1 MENLYLIVLAVAP
14 VAVLIVFILLHDRYD
29 REPFSML
36 LKVFVFGMLVS
47 IPIIGVEMVL
57 SRVNFFKGMIGI
69 AIQAFVVVG
78 FTEEFFKRLVVVKS
92 ALYHKEFNE
101 KLDGIVYCVIASLGF
116 ALVENVMYV
125 LRFMPIDPSVWLT
138 RAIVSVPAHM
148 LLGIIMGYFMGLSKF
163 GTNKRDSIRNY
174 RLSLIVPAVLH
185 GLFDFVLMAQLPNY
199 LLYFVP
205 LLAFMWVIG
214 MIMLRRH
221 YKASKLEHS
230 YLHFKK

>member
-1 MENLYLIVLAVAP
+1 MNNLYLIFLAVAP

-36 LKVFVFGMLVS
+36 LKVFFFGMLIS
-47 IPIIGVEMVL
+47 IPILGVEMLL
-57 SRVNFFKGMIGI
+57 SRFNFFKGIIGV

-78 FTEEFFKRLVVVKS
+78 FTEEFFKRFVVIKS

-125 LRFMPIDPSVWLT
+125 FQFSEISASVWLT

-148 LLGIIMGYFMGLSKF
+148 LLGIIMGYYLGMSKF
-163 GTNKRDSIRNY
+163 GDKDGKTRNY
-174 RLSLIVPAVLH
+174 YLMSLVAPAVLH
-185 GLFDFVLMAQLPNY
+185 GLFDFVLMAGLPNY
-199 LLYFVP
+199 LYYFVP
-205 LLAFMWVIG
+205 ILVFMWVI
-214 MIMLRRH
+214 
-221 YKASKLEHS
+221 
-230 YLHFKK
+230 